1 MKKFIKTIVIS
12 FLCCLCIA
20 GTAWANEI
28 SWETAPGH
36 HNQSVLLDENVT
48 SAIDSVH
55 RYGRGEYLAEGSV
68 EIINQGNG
76 DIYISADTFAY
87 VNVDRILHHVFL
99 DYWSDSR
106 NDWVQVGYWEFEKTK
121 EETENGELYMLNTSF
136 TLTGY
141 ETGLY
146 YRVRGLHGVE
156 VYDEIEACATETH
169 GVLITKN

>member
-1 MKKFIKTIVIS
+1 MRKIEKVSLLVLIFS
-12 FLCCLCIA
+12 CFMCL
-20 GTAWANEI
+20 TAWANDF
-28 SWETAPGH
+28 SWETVPGH
-36 HNQSVLLDENVT
+36 HNQSAFLDSDIT
-48 SAIDSVH
+48 RASDSIH

-68 EIINQGNG
+68 EIVNYG
-76 DIYISADTFAY
+76 DGVIYICADTYAY

-99 DYWSDSR
+99 DYWDADD

-121 EETENGELYMLNTSF
+121 EETANGELYVLTSEF

-156 VYDEIEACATETH
+156 YHDELEACATESD
-169 GVLITKN
+169 GILITD